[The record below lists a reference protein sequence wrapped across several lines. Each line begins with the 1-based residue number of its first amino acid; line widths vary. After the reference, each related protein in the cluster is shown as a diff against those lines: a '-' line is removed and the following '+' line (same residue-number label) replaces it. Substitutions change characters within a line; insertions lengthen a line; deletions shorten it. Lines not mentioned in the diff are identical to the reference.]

1 MPGRRFAPGMPAAI
15 VAGGIPR
22 FSFSTSSKPVAIAML
37 DPLPRQFAQGVN
49 LFDLPRPRQ
58 AELLR
63 SWGIAPVH
71 VGRLWKYL
79 YREDSHD
86 PAAMVELPARLRARL
101 ADCAWPGPLTVC
113 RQAAADDGLTHKLL
127 VGLADGCQVET
138 VLMRYRDRVTACL
151 STQVGC
157 PLACVFCATGQL
169 GYTRNLRAGE
179 IVAQALHVRRMLLGR
194 AADDAADVS
203 GGRTDE
209 PSPLRNLVL
218 MGMGEPLLNYEAVM
232 DALDILRDPGC
243 LAIGGKQITLS
254 TVGVPGGIRRMADE
268 RRPYSLAVSLHGATQ
283 EERLAL
289 VPAARSWPLDELVAA
304 CRYYAER
311 LGRKIFFEWTLI
323 AGQNDSSAHAER
335 LGELLRSI
343 QSQVNLIPLNPT
355 AGYAAQ
361 PGDAE
366 SIARFRAVLTQCGI
380 PSSVRQR
387 RGIDIAAGCGQLAG
401 SAA

>member
-1 MPGRRFAPGMPAAI
+1 
-15 VAGGIPR
+15 
-22 FSFSTSSKPVAIAML
+22 ML
-37 DPLPRQFAQGVN
+37 
-49 LFDLPRPRQ
+49 
-58 AELLR
+58 
-63 SWGIAPVH
+63 
-71 VGRLWKYL
+71 
-79 YREDSHD
+79 
-86 PAAMVELPARLRARL
+86 
-101 ADCAWPGPLTVC
+101 T
-113 RQAAADDGLTHKLL
+113 
-127 VGLADGCQVET
+127 
-138 VLMRYRDRVTACL
+138 
-151 STQVGC
+151 
-157 PLACVFCATGQL
+157 
-169 GYTRNLRAGE
+169 
-179 IVAQALHVRRMLLGR
+179 GR
-194 AADDAADVS
+194 AAREAAGVPN
-203 GGRTDE
+203 GGIDE

-243 LAIGGKQITLS
+243 LAIGGKQITVS

-289 VPAARSWPLDELVAA
+289 VPAARNWPLDELVAA

-366 SIARFRAVLTQCGI
+366 SIARFRAVLTRCGI

-387 RGIDIAAGCGQLAG
+387 RGSTSPPAAVNWPAAQRDCNAG
-401 SAA
+401 EPPTGWHASKM